1 MSEVDWARGI
11 GYSIAASLIGGASK
25 LAIRKSWLIE
35 RSAGNLHNEV
45 ASTTKVGKMVDASSD
60 PTMDH
65 ACSSS
70 GELCMMPVTDNN
82 KEASKKNELPS
93 AYVMHHSVSSDSV
106 DTESVT
112 SRSANAHII
121 ETKRTH
127 QIALGLRLS
136 GMVGMTFLNPF
147 LCVLAMNYASPSIL
161 APFSGLTLVWIILF
175 AEIIIGERPTRIQ
188 VLAVFLIILG
198 EVIVAI
204 WGDHTNDEGV
214 LIEEVVMS
222 YKNGYFQLYSVL
234 FSLWML
240 AISYIILKKS
250 PTSPSLR
257 RFAWGV
263 SGGSITGLQN
273 FLKDGLTIL
282 KAVKAEDDDM
292 QSFPWYFPLMAFL
305 GCATAFG
312 GLLCLTACMKRYDAT
327 FSSAMFVGS
336 FVISTSI
343 MSAVHYDTFQ
353 NLQGIWNWILYP
365 AGLCVLMLGV
375 IILVWQA
382 TDTDI
387 ESKSGAYHVCTN
399 TTLFISNSEED
410 NDNEEEE
417 GRVHMII

>member
-1 MSEVDWARGI
+1 MSEIDWARGI

-35 RSAGNLHNEV
+35 RSAETLHNEV
-45 ASTTKVGKMVDASSD
+45 ASTTKVGKMGDASSS
-60 PTMDH
+60 PTVDH
-65 ACSSS
+65 ACSGSVQ
-70 GELCMMPVTDNN
+70 LCMMAITDNN
-82 KEASKKNELPS
+82 TKASKENEHPS
-93 AYVMHHSVSSDSV
+93 DYVMHHSVSSDSV

-136 GMVGMTFLNPF
+136 GMVGMTFLNPL
-147 LCVLAMNYASPSIL
+147 LCILAMNYASPSIL

-175 AEIIIGERPTRIQ
+175 AEVIIGERPNRIQ

-214 LIEEVVMS
+214 SIEEVVMS
-222 YKNGYFQLYSVL
+222 YKNEYFQLYNVL
-234 FSLWML
+234 FALWML
-240 AISYIILKKS
+240 AISYIILRKS

-273 FLKDGLTIL
+273 FLKDSLTIM

-292 QSFPWYFPLMAFL
+292 LSYPWCFYIMIFL
-305 GCATAFG
+305 GSATAFG
-312 GLLCLTACMKRYDAT
+312 GLFCLTACMKRYDAT
-327 FSSAMFVGS
+327 FSSATFVGS
-336 FVISTSI
+336 FVISASI

-353 NLQGIWNWILYP
+353 HLLGIWNWILYP
-365 AGLCVLMLGV
+365 AGLGVLMLGV
-375 IILVWQA
+375 ILLVWQT

-387 ESKSGAYHVCTN
+387 ESTTGAYHVVCTN
-399 TTLFISNSEED
+399 TTPFISNSEED
-410 NDNEEEE
+410 NEEEE
-417 GRVHMII
+417 DRVHIVI